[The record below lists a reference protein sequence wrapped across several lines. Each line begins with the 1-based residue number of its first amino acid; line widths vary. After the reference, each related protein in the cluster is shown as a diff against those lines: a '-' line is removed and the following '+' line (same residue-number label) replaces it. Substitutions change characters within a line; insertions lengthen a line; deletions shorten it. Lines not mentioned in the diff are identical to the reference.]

1 MKELRLRNIN
11 SIKDANAYM
20 PEFMADYNAKFGKEP
35 RNDKDMHRPFSEH
48 DRLDGAMSFDALPR
62 ADTAPRQG
70 AVHSRAIRV
79 LNRTGP
85 QACDDL
91 RLSRLSTGDSV
102 RSRHPA
108 L

>member
-48 DRLDGAMSFDALPR
+48 DRLDGAMCHKEFR
-62 ADTAPRQG
+62 
-70 AVHSRAIRV
+70 
-79 LNRTGP
+79 
-85 QACDDL
+85 
-91 RLSRLSTGDSV
+91 
-102 RSRHPA
+102 RSPTR
-108 L
+108 